1 MSDDQIYDELD
12 LESLDIVGPT
22 EVEESDDNSSNY
34 YFDDIFD
41 DISYN
46 ESNNDT
52 EQLLETDSSN
62 LAESKFDI
70 YEELFA

>member
-1 MSDDQIYDELD
+1 MSEDQIYDELD
-12 LESLDIVGPT
+12 LESLAIVGPT
-22 EVEESDDNSSNY
+22 EVEESDDNPSNY

-41 DISYN
+41 DMSYN

-52 EQLLETDSSN
+52 EQLSEMDSSN
-62 LAESKFDI
+62 LDETEFDI